1 MAATLRQAVTVSRGM
16 LAVPHAICSRP
27 SLHVMHDPP
36 GVDRTPNPTPCV
48 HEAPRACTCV
58 CAAPLCF
65 GAAPHT
71 GSSLR
76 SLVTPSTDSASPP
89 WVPSP
94 LLLARGAAR
103 AEVRR
108 AAARTGLC
116 AATRTVL
123 PRRRAAPRQRATAPP
138 PRRSRAT
145 GCIFSGCPAVCE
157 GARLCSNFSC
167 ACHSSS
173 ERSKSKAG
181 KEMSRGS
188 IEVMIS

>member
-1 MAATLRQAVTVSRGM
+1 M

-27 SLHVMHDPP
+27 SLHVTHDPP
-36 GVDRTPNPTPCV
+36 GVDRTPNPTLGVPCV

-89 WVPSP
+89 WAPSP

-157 GARLCSNFSC
+157 GARLCSHCRIPC
-167 ACHSSS
+167 ACVTCGWPRKSSS
-173 ERSKSKAG
+173 ERSPRQ
-181 KEMSRGS
+181 KEQSREDDD
-188 IEVMIS
+188 EVETLTP